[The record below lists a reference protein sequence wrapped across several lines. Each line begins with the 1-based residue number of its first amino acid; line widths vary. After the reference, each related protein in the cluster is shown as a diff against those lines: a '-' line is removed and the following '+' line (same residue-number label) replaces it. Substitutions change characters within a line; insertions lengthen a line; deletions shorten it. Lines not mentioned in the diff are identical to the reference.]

1 MAINLE
7 SSNVATRENRIG
19 SITGY
24 IGSLSDLAKQSE
36 CGTLKGCSRCFSQ
49 SSTCLSSCALA
60 QLSAIRDVAV
70 IHHGPAGCSV
80 ASASAY
86 YLDKVMAKKRGVTN
100 DTVYVGTDMNENDT
114 IFGSTEALRSIILE
128 VNKRYSPKAI
138 FVTSSCST
146 GIIGEDIDS
155 VVDDVKDEID
165 VPIVAVHCEGF
176 KSRIWATGFDIS
188 DHAVL
193 SSIVKPPKHKRNTIN
208 FKNFYES
215 ARPEIIEIFKNF
227 DLEPIFLYCNSTVE
241 ELSHISESL
250 ATTCICGTLGN
261 YLGNALEEKYG
272 VPYVR
277 SINQC
282 GIVGFETWLREIGKV
297 TDRSDKVERYIE
309 EQRAIY
315 IPQIEEIKKELK
327 GLRAVI
333 GMGPGYTFEV
343 SRVLNELGIEV
354 VWALAWHYDKKYEN
368 GDVPPSMKYLLDNE
382 IDFEASVADQQN
394 FEVMNILHK
403 YKPDLYLSR
412 HPGSTVW
419 AIKNGTPAVFV
430 ADEYMLFG
438 YKHTL
443 EFAKTILDTIRNRSF
458 ESNLAKRVKLPY
470 TDWWYKQDVG
480 TFLEEVKK

>member
-1 MAINLE
+1 
-7 SSNVATRENRIG
+7 
-19 SITGY
+19 
-24 IGSLSDLAKQSE
+24 
-36 CGTLKGCSRCFSQ
+36 
-49 SSTCLSSCALA
+49 
-60 QLSAIRDVAV
+60 
-70 IHHGPAGCSV
+70 
-80 ASASAY
+80 
-86 YLDKVMAKKRGVTN
+86 
-100 DTVYVGTDMNENDT
+100 MNEQDT
-114 IFGSTEALRSIILE
+114 IFGSTSQLAKIIRQ
-128 VNKRYSPKAI
+128 VNERYSPKAI
-138 FVTSSCST
+138 FVASSCAT

-155 VVDDVKDEID
+155 VVDEARDEIGI
-165 VPIVAVHCEGF
+165 PIVAVHCEGF
-176 KSRIWATGFDIS
+176 KSRIWATGFDIA

-193 SSIVKPPKHKRNTIN
+193 SSIVKPPREGVKSNKIN

-227 DLEPIFLYCNSTVE
+227 DLDPVFLYCNSTVD

-261 YLGNALEEKYG
+261 YLGNGLEEKYG

-282 GIVGFETWLREIGKV
+282 GIVGFETWLREIGRV
-297 TDRSDKVERYIE
+297 TGRSEKVEKYIE

-368 GDVPPSMKYLLDNE
+368 GDVPPSMKYLLENN
-382 IDFEASVADQQN
+382 INFEASVSDQQN
-394 FEVMNILHK
+394 YEVMNILHK

-419 AIKNGTPAVFV
+419 AIKNGTSAVYV
-430 ADEYMLFG
+430 ADEYMIFG

-443 EFAKTILDTIRNRSF
+443 EFAKTILDSIRNRSF
-458 ESNLAKRVKLPY
+458 EQNLAKRVKLPY
-470 TDWWYKQDVG
+470 TDWWYKQNVDA
-480 TFLEEVKK
+480 FFEQSKSEDKKVAGAN